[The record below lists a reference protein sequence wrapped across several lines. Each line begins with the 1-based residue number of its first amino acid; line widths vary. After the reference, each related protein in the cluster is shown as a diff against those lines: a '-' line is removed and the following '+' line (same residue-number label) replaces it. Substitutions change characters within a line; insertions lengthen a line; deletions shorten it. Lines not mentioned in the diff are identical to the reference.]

1 MSVDAAVARDARKV
15 RRPIG
20 AFALVILL
28 LAVATALLWRGWEF
42 YALGLD
48 ARIDH
53 DDFRVL
59 SPGEVVGHGYGVV
72 GTGLMFTNLLYL
84 VRRKLA
90 RWPLGS
96 MRFWLDLHVV
106 TGLVGSLL
114 VVFHSAFQLR
124 TPIAMVTSASLFV
137 VVLTGV
143 IGRYLY
149 ALSPQ
154 VDRAGLETQID
165 ALDGLA
171 AGLGARA
178 RSVLAENPPT
188 DVGGGAGLIRTLLT
202 LPRWWGESRARR
214 RAVRALEDEIP
225 TTVPAYERELV
236 QKAILAVAKL
246 GSAEVRAT
254 AAATLLRTWR
264 GMHRFLA
271 ILMLL
276 SVSVHIGVAWFYGY
290 RWLWSE

>member
-1 MSVDAAVARDARKV
+1 MSADAAVERDVRNI
-15 RRPIG
+15 RRPVG
-20 AFALVILL
+20 AFLLVLLL
-28 LAVATALLWRGWEF
+28 LAVAGALMWRGWEF

-59 SPGEVVGHGYGVV
+59 SPGEVVGHGYGVI

-106 TGLVGSLL
+106 TGLVGALL

-143 IGRYLY
+143 VGRYLY

-154 VDRAGLETQID
+154 VDRVALETQIG
-165 ALDGLA
+165 ALEGLVV
-171 AGLGARA
+171 GLGDRA
-178 RSVLAENPPT
+178 RERLAQNAPT
-188 DVGGGAGLIRTLLT
+188 DLGGNAGLIRALFT

-214 RAVRALEDEIP
+214 RELRALGDELP
-225 TTVPAYERELV
+225 ASVPADERVFVER
-236 QKAILAVAKL
+236 AIEAVAAL
-246 GSAEVRAT
+246 GAAEVRAV

-264 GMHRFLA
+264 GLHRFLA
-271 ILMLL
+271 VLMLL

>member
-1 MSVDAAVARDARKV
+1 MSVDGAVARDARQV

-20 AFALVILL
+20 ALL
-28 LAVATALLWRGWEF
+28 LVVGLCAIAGALAWRGWAF

-48 ARIDH
+48 ARVDH

-59 SPGEVVGHGYGVV
+59 SPGEIVGHGYGVV

-96 MRFWLDLHVV
+96 MRFWLALHVV

-143 IGRYLY
+143 VGRYLY

-154 VDRAGLETQID
+154 IDRSRLETQID

-178 RSVLAENPPT
+178 RAALEATPPT
-188 DVGGGAGLIRTLLT
+188 DLGGGAGLIATLLT
-202 LPRWWGESRARR
+202 LPRWWGEARARR
-214 RAVRALEDEIP
+214 QDVRALVRQIP
-225 TTVPAYERELV
+225 PLVPDFERRLAK
-236 QKAILAVAKL
+236 KAIRSVAEL
-246 GSAEVRAT
+246 GAAEVRAT

-290 RWLWSE
+290 RWLWSV